1 MSLKLHATKNPATAR
16 EMGVTPK
23 EANMST
29 LATRP
34 RTAISI
40 RCMIQAL
47 MWMLTIPAAA
57 PMISSTLAILH
68 TFPSRPIDP
77 KQTPNAKDTRRI
89 ITPRWRIFQTPANSA
104 PRAHLRPVAMAV
116 EPTSRPFHEW

>member
-1 MSLKLHATKNPATAR
+1 
-16 EMGVTPK
+16 
-23 EANMST
+23 MST

-34 RTAISI
+34 RTATSI

-68 TFPSRPIDP
+68 TFPSRQPLLYPI
-77 KQTPNAKDTRRI
+77 TEEL
-89 ITPRWRIFQTPANSA
+89 PA
-104 PRAHLRPVAMAV
+104 PVVV
-116 EPTSRPFHEW
+116 EPQPATAPSSRPSRRNAPNPGR